1 MSKIIVSKICILAI
15 FASTSYALDVDKHLE
30 LSYVKTSGNSN
41 TSTFSTKLE
50 ASTALSDRSSFKA
63 KGNILYSE
71 NNKES
76 SANKYDVEL
85 DYNYML
91 DEKIYA
97 YYGVNYLKDQF
108 SDYDYRLNTG
118 PGLGYKLLDTK
129 EQTVDLQGGLDY
141 ALDQYSSGI
150 KDEYVASR
158 AEINYRYKINEN
170 LKFKQMFNYLVSL
183 EDNDKY
189 FMASDTSLGVKMTDN
204 LSLGVSYRIDYV
216 NQTTKEKADKKLLT
230 SLIVDF

>member
-1 MSKIIVSKICILAI
+1 MNKIVFSKICILAI

-30 LSYVKTSGNSN
+30 LSYVQTSGNSN
-41 TSTFSTKLE
+41 TSTFSTKVE
-50 ASTALSDRSSFKA
+50 ASTALSDKSNFRA

-71 NNKES
+71 NDNDS
-76 SANKYDVEL
+76 SANKYDIEL

-91 DEKIYA
+91 SEKIYS
-97 YYGVNYLKDQF
+97 YFGVNYLKDQF
-108 SDYDYRLNTG
+108 SDYDYRLNAG
-118 PGLGYKLLDTK
+118 PGLGYKLLDDK

-141 ALDQYSSGI
+141 ALDQYSDGI

-158 AEINYRYKINEN
+158 AEVNYRYKINEN

-183 EDNDKY
+183 EDNNKY

-216 NQTTKEKADKKLLT
+216 NQTSKEHADRKLLT
-230 SLIVDF
+230 SLIIDF

>member
-1 MSKIIVSKICILAI
+1 MNKIVFSKICILAI

-30 LSYVKTSGNSN
+30 LSYVQTSGNSN
-41 TSTFSTKLE
+41 TSTFSTKVE
-50 ASTALSDRSSFKA
+50 ASTALSDKSNFRA

-71 NNKES
+71 NDNDS
-76 SANKYDVEL
+76 SANKYDIEL

-91 DEKIYA
+91 SEKIYS
-97 YYGVNYLKDQF
+97 YFGVNYLKDQF
-108 SDYDYRLNTG
+108 SDYDYRLNAG
-118 PGLGYKLLDTK
+118 PGLGYKLLDDK
-129 EQTVDLQGGLDY
+129 EQTIDLQGGLDY
-141 ALDQYSSGI
+141 ALDQYSDGI

-158 AEINYRYKINEN
+158 AEVNYRYKINEN

-183 EDNDKY
+183 EDNNKY

-216 NQTTKEKADKKLLT
+216 NQT
-230 SLIVDF
+230 

>member
-1 MSKIIVSKICILAI
+1 MSKIIVSKICVLAI

-30 LSYVKTSGNSN
+30 LSYVQTSGNSN

-50 ASTALSDRSSFKA
+50 ASTDLSDRSNVKA

-71 NNKES
+71 SNNES
-76 SANKYDVEL
+76 SANKYDIEL

-118 PGLGYKLLDTK
+118 PGLGYKLLTTK

-141 ALDQYSSGI
+141 ALDQYSNGK

-183 EDNDKY
+183 EDYNKY
-189 FMASDTSLGVKMTDN
+189 FMASDTSLSVKMTDN

-216 NQTTKEKADKKLLT
+216 NQTTKENADKKLLT

>member
-1 MSKIIVSKICILAI
+1 MSKIVVSKICILAVL
-15 FASTSYALDVDKHLE
+15 ASTSYALDVDKHLE
-30 LSYVKTSGNSN
+30 LSYVQTSGNSN

-50 ASTALSDRSSFKA
+50 ASTALSERSNFRA

-71 NNKES
+71 NNNNS
-76 SANKYDVEL
+76 SANKYDIEL

-91 DEKIYA
+91 SDKIYS

-108 SDYDYRLNTG
+108 SDYDYRINTG
-118 PGLGYKLLDTK
+118 PGLGYKLLDSK
-129 EQTVDLQGGLDY
+129 EQTIDLQGGLDY
-141 ALDQYSSGI
+141 AIDQYSTGI
-150 KDEYVASR
+150 KDEYVATR
-158 AEINYRYKINEN
+158 AEVNYRYRINDN
-170 LKFKQMFNYLVSL
+170 LKVKQMLNYLVSI

-189 FMASDTSLGVKMTDN
+189 FMASDTSLSVKMTDN

-216 NQTTKEKADKKLLT
+216 NQTSKEHADRKLLT

>member
-1 MSKIIVSKICILAI
+1 MNKIFFSKICILAI

-30 LSYVKTSGNSN
+30 LSYVQTSGNSN
-41 TSTFSTKLE
+41 TSTFSTKVE
-50 ASTALSDRSSFKA
+50 ASTALSDKSNFRA

-71 NNKES
+71 NDNDS
-76 SANKYDVEL
+76 SANKYDIEL

-91 DEKIYA
+91 SEKIYS
-97 YYGVNYLKDQF
+97 YFGVNYLKDQF
-108 SDYDYRLNTG
+108 SDYDYRLNAG
-118 PGLGYKLLDTK
+118 PGLGYKLLDDK
-129 EQTVDLQGGLDY
+129 EQTIDLQGGLDY
-141 ALDQYSSGI
+141 ALDQYSDGI

-158 AEINYRYKINEN
+158 AEVNYRYKINEN

-183 EDNDKY
+183 EDNNKY

-216 NQTTKEKADKKLLT
+216 NQTSKEHADRKLLT
-230 SLIVDF
+230 SLIIDF

>member
-1 MSKIIVSKICILAI
+1 MNKIFFSKICILAI

-30 LSYVKTSGNSN
+30 LSYVQTSGNSN
-41 TSTFSTKLE
+41 TSTFSTKVE
-50 ASTALSDRSSFKA
+50 ASTALSDKSNFRA

-71 NNKES
+71 NDHDS
-76 SANKYDVEL
+76 SANKYDIEL

-91 DEKIYA
+91 SEKIYS
-97 YYGVNYLKDQF
+97 YFGVNYLKDQF
-108 SDYDYRLNTG
+108 SDYDYRLNAG
-118 PGLGYKLLDTK
+118 PGLGYKLLDDK
-129 EQTVDLQGGLDY
+129 EQTIDLQAGLDY
-141 ALDQYSSGI
+141 ALDQYSDGI

-158 AEINYRYKINEN
+158 AEVNYRYKINEN

-183 EDNDKY
+183 EDNNKY

-216 NQTTKEKADKKLLT
+216 NQTSKEHADRKLLT
-230 SLIVDF
+230 SLIIDF

>member
-1 MSKIIVSKICILAI
+1 MNKIFFSKICILAI

-30 LSYVKTSGNSN
+30 LSYVQTSGNSN
-41 TSTFSTKLE
+41 TSTFSTKVE
-50 ASTALSDRSSFKA
+50 ASTALSDKSNFRA

-71 NNKES
+71 NDNDS
-76 SANKYDVEL
+76 SANKYDIEL

-91 DEKIYA
+91 SEKIYS
-97 YYGVNYLKDQF
+97 YFGVNYLKDQF
-108 SDYDYRLNTG
+108 SDYDYRLNAG
-118 PGLGYKLLDTK
+118 PGLGYKLLDDK
-129 EQTVDLQGGLDY
+129 EQTIDLQGGLDY
-141 ALDQYSSGI
+141 ALDQYSDGI

-158 AEINYRYKINEN
+158 AEVNYRYKINEN

-183 EDNDKY
+183 EDNNKY

>member
-1 MSKIIVSKICILAI
+1 VSKNIVSKICALAI
-15 FASTSYALDVDKHLE
+15 LASTSYALDVDKHLE
-30 LSYVKTSGNSN
+30 LSYVQTSGNSN

-50 ASTALSDRSSFKA
+50 ASTALSDRSNFKA

-71 NNKES
+71 SNSES
-76 SANKYDVEL
+76 SANKYDIEL

-91 DEKIYA
+91 DKNIYA

-118 PGLGYKLLDTK
+118 PGLGYKFLDTK
-129 EQTVDLQGGLDY
+129 EQTIDLQGGLDY

-189 FMASDTSLGVKMTDN
+189 FMASDTSLSVKMTDN
-204 LSLGVSYRIDYV
+204 LSLGVSYRVDYV
-216 NQTTKEKADKKLLT
+216 NQTTKENADKKLLT

>member
-1 MSKIIVSKICILAI
+1 MNKIVFSKICILAI

-30 LSYVKTSGNSN
+30 LSYVQTSGNSN
-41 TSTFSTKLE
+41 TSTFSTKVE
-50 ASTALSDRSSFKA
+50 ASTALSEKSNFRA

-71 NNKES
+71 NDNDS
-76 SANKYDVEL
+76 SANKYDIEL

-91 DEKIYA
+91 SEKIYS
-97 YYGVNYLKDQF
+97 YFGVNYLKDQF
-108 SDYDYRLNTG
+108 SDYDYRLNAG
-118 PGLGYKLLDTK
+118 PGLGYKLLDDK
-129 EQTVDLQGGLDY
+129 EQTIDLQGGLDY
-141 ALDQYSSGI
+141 ALDQYSDGI

-158 AEINYRYKINEN
+158 AEVNYRYKINEN

-183 EDNDKY
+183 EDNNKY

-216 NQTTKEKADKKLLT
+216 NQTSKEHADRKLLT
-230 SLIVDF
+230 SLIIDF

>member
-1 MSKIIVSKICILAI
+1 MNKIFFSKICILAI

-30 LSYVKTSGNSN
+30 LSYVQTSGNSN
-41 TSTFSTKLE
+41 TSTFSTKVE
-50 ASTALSDRSSFKA
+50 ASSALSDKSNFRG

-71 NNKES
+71 NDNDS
-76 SANKYDVEL
+76 SANKYDIEL

-91 DEKIYA
+91 SEKIYS
-97 YYGVNYLKDQF
+97 YFGVNYLKDQF
-108 SDYDYRLNTG
+108 SDYDYRLNAG
-118 PGLGYKLLDTK
+118 PGLGYKLLDDK
-129 EQTVDLQGGLDY
+129 EQTIDLQGGLDY
-141 ALDQYSSGI
+141 ALDQYSDGI

-158 AEINYRYKINEN
+158 AEVNYRYKINEN

-183 EDNDKY
+183 EDNNKY

-216 NQTTKEKADKKLLT
+216 NQTSKEHADRKLLT
-230 SLIVDF
+230 SLIIDF